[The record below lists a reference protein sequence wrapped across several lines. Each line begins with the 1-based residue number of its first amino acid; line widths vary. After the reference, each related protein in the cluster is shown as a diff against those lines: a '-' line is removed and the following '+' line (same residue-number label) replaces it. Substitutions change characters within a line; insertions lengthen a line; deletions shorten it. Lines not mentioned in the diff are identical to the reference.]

1 MPQSLDKK
9 QSSESSSSLKLPVF
23 KVVFMLQT
31 IFVCSIVCKQSILVS
46 QVETH
51 FIYLVRQ
58 KHNQVMEL
66 VTENR
71 TRFKMAEKTY
81 HCYNDFLY

>member
-9 QSSESSSSLKLPVF
+9 QSSESSSSEITS
-23 KVVFMLQT
+23 KVVFMLQM
-31 IFVCSIVCKQSILVS
+31 IVCSIVWKQSILVS

-66 VTENR
+66 VTENP

-81 HCYNDFLY
+81 HCYNDFLH